1 LGVDS
6 ISEFDFEGGLRRLDD
21 ITQQI
26 EEGETTLARSL
37 ELYKEG
43 VAVAADCAA
52 ALNGI
57 EAEIMIL
64 QQKEGEVVLVPF
76 KGD

>member
-1 LGVDS
+1 MND
-6 ISEFDFEGGLRRLDD
+6 FDFEGGLRRLDE

-26 EEGETTLARSL
+26 EGGDTPLARSL

-43 VAVAADCAA
+43 IAVATDCTAV
-52 ALNGI
+52 LNGI

-64 QQKEGEVVLVPF
+64 QQGEGGIVLAPF

>member
-1 LGVDS
+1 M
-6 ISEFDFEGGLRRLDD
+6 DD